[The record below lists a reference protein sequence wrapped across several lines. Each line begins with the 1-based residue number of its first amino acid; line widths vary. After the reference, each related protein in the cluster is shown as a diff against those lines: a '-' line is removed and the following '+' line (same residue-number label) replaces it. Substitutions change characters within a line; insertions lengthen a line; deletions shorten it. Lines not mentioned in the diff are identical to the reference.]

1 MLKPF
6 LEEMATYLRYVR
18 HLDFFETP
26 DYDYLRKLFT
36 DLYER
41 MGFGTVPT
49 TIDLLEF
56 DWKDKPLVSSLFDQ
70 SALSIIFS
78 QWTLPCHSQI
88 KYRQRQNQNQ
98 IKQERGR

>member
-1 MLKPF
+1 MIQNERRLLRHYVKTIQVNIPSLNSF
-6 LEEMATYLRYVR
+6 DLIFGKTLISEEMATYLRYVR

-56 DWKDKPLVSSLFDQ
+56 DWKDKPLVS
-70 SALSIIFS
+70 
-78 QWTLPCHSQI
+78 
-88 KYRQRQNQNQ
+88 
-98 IKQERGR
+98 

>member
-1 MLKPF
+1 MYKII
-6 LEEMATYLRYVR
+6 EEMATYLRYVR

-41 MGFGTVPT
+41 MGFGTVPN

-56 DWKDKPLVSSLFDQ
+56 DWKDKPLVSRPYLGF
-70 SALSIIFS
+70 
-78 QWTLPCHSQI
+78 
-88 KYRQRQNQNQ
+88 
-98 IKQERGR
+98 

>member
-1 MLKPF
+1 
-6 LEEMATYLRYVR
+6 MATYLRYVR

-41 MGFGTVPT
+41 MGHGTVPT

-56 DWKDKPLVSSLFDQ
+56 DWKDKPLV
-70 SALSIIFS
+70 IIF
-78 QWTLPCHSQI
+78 LI
-88 KYRQRQNQNQ
+88 KKN
-98 IKQERGR
+98 I

>member
-1 MLKPF
+1 MIQNERRLLRHYVKTIQVRIGWFSDAQTPF
-6 LEEMATYLRYVR
+6 SEEMATYLRYVR

-70 SALSIIFS
+70 SALSISFS
-78 QWTLPCHSQI
+78 Q
-88 KYRQRQNQNQ
+88 
-98 IKQERGR
+98 

>member
-1 MLKPF
+1 
-6 LEEMATYLRYVR
+6 MATYLRYVR

-56 DWKDKPLVSSLFDQ
+56 DWKDKPLVSFFRFSRLLDTFRSSNFYSL
-70 SALSIIFS
+70 
-78 QWTLPCHSQI
+78 
-88 KYRQRQNQNQ
+88 
-98 IKQERGR
+98 